1 MWIAAKIKSDI
12 STKSITTSAAF
23 QMPLAV
29 MLLYFRRIAVNYYFI
44 LPLSTDLCETLKTA
58 WLQVKEGL
66 LEGKLLAY
74 AGMEAGGKGTDV
86 GYVLSLCRWLGSR
99 QAGNRNWRCC

>member
-1 MWIAAKIKSDI
+1 LWIAAKIKSDI

-29 MLLYFRRIAVNYYFI
+29 MLLYFRRKAVHYYFI

-58 WLQVKEGL
+58 WLQVKVGFVPTRR
-66 LEGKLLAY
+66 GF
-74 AGMEAGGKGTDV
+74 AGRKAPC
-86 GYVLSLCRWLGSR
+86 LCWNGSR
-99 QAGNRNWRCC
+99 RKRD